1 MQFINPGILFAL
13 LAVLIPIAI
22 HLFNFRKYR
31 KVYFSNVRFLK
42 ELQQK
47 TQKQSQLLH
56 LLVLLMRILA
66 ITLLVFA
73 FAQPFIPSD
82 KKSLPGQ
89 ISVVSIFVDNS
100 FSMEAAGSRGRLLD
114 EARVKAA
121 EIAAAFKADDLF
133 QLLTNDFSG
142 KHQRLVTKE
151 EFLEM
156 LPDISISP
164 AVRTLA
170 EITSRQ
176 QDQLSTHRSLSKSA
190 YIISDFQRS
199 TVLSDIPT
207 EGLQDNFQLISLNTA
222 GARNI
227 YIDSCWFSNPV
238 IQLNRTAVINVKI
251 RNVSGDDLEKIP
263 VKLLINGRQRAVAA
277 VSLKAGG
284 ISEVSL
290 PFANPQPGIM
300 EGLVEISDYP
310 VTYDDIYYFVF
321 RVSDKIPV
329 LIVNTREENS
339 YLNSVFRLDSV
350 IDLTQVVT
358 GKTDY
363 SSFQEYR
370 LIVLNDLKT
379 ITSGAIQEFARFVAQ
394 GGSLMIFPAT
404 DADIAEV
411 NGLLSALG
419 TDMIEVADSA
429 KSKVTLINTNHPVFS
444 DVFEKS
450 GLNPDNTDLPV
461 INKHFRL
468 STRSKG
474 TSKILLGLGNG
485 DPLLIAQNKGEG
497 KVYLSAVPANDKASN
512 WPRHALFVP
521 ALLNIA
527 FESENVLPMMH
538 YAGTQNGINLGNLK
552 PAQDNVFR
560 ITKTDGTS
568 GFIPGFRRVDGQS
581 LIFINDQLKD
591 AGIFKVNSGN
601 EVVTPLAF
609 NYNRNES
616 DLNLADQKEL
626 EEFVNKNDHFELL
639 ESGLKPLN
647 EIITG
652 KNSGKSLWKWFI
664 VSALLCIIAEVML
677 LRYFGKRNRSITN

>member
-1 MQFINPGILFAL
+1 MQFINPSILFAL

-66 ITLLVFA
+66 FTMLVFA
-73 FAQPFIPSD
+73 FAQPYIPSD
-82 KKSLPGQ
+82 KQTLPGR

-114 EARVKAA
+114 EAKTKAA
-121 EIAAAFKADDLF
+121 EVAAAYKNDDLF

-142 KHQRLVTKE
+142 RHQRLVTKD

-156 LPDISISP
+156 LPEVSISP

-170 EITSRQ
+170 EISSRQ
-176 QDQLSTHRSLSKSA
+176 QDMFSTHKSSSKAA

-199 TVLSDIPT
+199 TIMSDIPT
-207 EGLQDNFQLISLNTA
+207 KGLQDNFQLISLNTA

-227 YIDSCWFSNPV
+227 YIDTCWFSNPV
-238 IQLNRTAVINVKI
+238 IQLNRTSELIVKI
-251 RNVSGDDLEKIP
+251 RNVSGEDLEKIP
-263 VKLLINGRQRAVAA
+263 VKLLINGRQRSVAA
-277 VSLKAGG
+277 VNISAGG
-284 ISEVSL
+284 TSEVRL

-321 RVSDKIPV
+321 RVSDKIPI
-329 LIVNTREENS
+329 LIVNARDENS
-339 YLNSVFRLDSV
+339 YLNSVFKLDSV
-350 IDLTQVVT
+350 INLTQVIE

-363 SSFQEYR
+363 SSFQDYR
-370 LIVLNDLKT
+370 LIVLNDLRN
-379 ITSGAIQEFARFVAQ
+379 ITSGAIQELSRFVTQ

-404 DADIAEV
+404 DVDIPQA
-411 NGLLSALG
+411 NGLLSALS
-419 TDMIEVADSA
+419 TDMIEVLDSA
-429 KSKVTLINTNHPVFS
+429 QSKVTLVNTNHPVFS

-474 TSKILLGLGNG
+474 TSQVLLGLGNG

-497 KVYLSAVPANDKASN
+497 KVYLSTVPANDKASN

-527 FESENVLPMMH
+527 FESENVLQMMH

-552 PAQDNVFR
+552 PAQDNIFR
-560 ITKTDGTS
+560 ITKADGTS

-581 LIFINDQLKD
+581 LIFMNDQLNE
-591 AGIFKVNSGN
+591 AGIYKVSSGN
-601 EVVTPLAF
+601 EVSTLLAF

-626 EEFVNKNDHFELL
+626 EEFVKKNDHFELL
-639 ESGLKPLN
+639 EAGFKPLN
-647 EIITG
+647 EIIEG

-664 VSALLCIIAEVML
+664 VSALLCIIAEVLL
-677 LRYFGKRNRSITN
+677 LRYFGKRKSPPTN